1 MKPVDLSRQF
11 SLAAWRS
18 SGFTLVEL
26 LVVII
31 VIGILAVTAIP
42 RFFGNEFSERGFH
55 DGVKAAIQ
63 HARKVAVGSRRY
75 VCVAVAA
82 GGVTLSLDPTLPE
95 DNTAAI
101 VCNPLL
107 NPLNLPVP
115 QQGCPANQVCAPN
128 RVVLT
133 AATFNFDPLGRP
145 VDANKVRLADTTIHV
160 TDNAGTEVQPPIVV
174 QADSGWVQ

>member
-1 MKPVDLSRQF
+1 MLLRPL
-11 SLAAWRS
+11 LAQACPKRRS

-26 LVVII
+26 VIVLI

-75 VCVAVAA
+75 VCVAAAA

-95 DNTAAI
+95 AGTAAI
-101 VCNPLL
+101 ACTT
-107 NPLNLPVP
+107 PLNLPVP
-115 QQGCPANQVCAPN
+115 QQGCTANQLCAPA
-128 RVVLT
+128 RVNLAV
-133 AATFNFDPLGRP
+133 ATVNFDPLGRP
-145 VDANKVRLADTTIHV
+145 VAANKAPLGNTTIAV
-160 TDNAGTEVQPPIVV
+160 TGQPNIVV
-174 QADSGWVQ
+174 QADTGWVQ

>member
-1 MKPVDLSRQF
+1 MKPVDRSRRF
-11 SLAAWRS
+11 SLAFVRS
-18 SGFTLVEL
+18 FGFTLVEL
-26 LVVII
+26 VVVLI
-31 VIGILAVTAIP
+31 VIGILAVAAIP

-95 DNTAAI
+95 ANAAVI
-101 VCNPLL
+101 ACNM
-107 NPLNLPVP
+107 PLNLPVP
-115 QQGCPANQVCAPN
+115 QQGCPANQVCAPAG
-128 RVVLT
+128 VVLAV
-133 AATFNFDPLGRP
+133 AAVNFDPLGRP
-145 VDANKVRLADTTIHV
+145 VNANKALLGNTVISV
-160 TDNAGTEVQPPIVV
+160 TGQPNIVV